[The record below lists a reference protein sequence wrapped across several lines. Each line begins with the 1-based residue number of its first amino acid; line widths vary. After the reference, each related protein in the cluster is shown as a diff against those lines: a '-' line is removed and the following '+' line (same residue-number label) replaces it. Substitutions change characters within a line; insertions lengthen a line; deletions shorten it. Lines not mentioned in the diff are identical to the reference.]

1 MSTHIFLC
9 GFMGCGK
16 TTVGRAAAKQAGVRF
31 IDLDE
36 AIVAEAGMPIP
47 QLFEQFGEAHFRAL
61 ETDMLRRFTNLQQP
75 AVIATGGGAL
85 VNSENAAI
93 CREGGTVVFLDV
105 PFDRCYERICG
116 DSTRPNAASRTREQ
130 LLELYEARRT
140 SYLQNSDITLQN
152 ETLSA
157 TAKCIVS
164 LLSKAAECKK

>member
-1 MSTHIFLC
+1 
-9 GFMGCGK
+9 MGCGK
-16 TTVGRAAAKQAGVRF
+16 TTVGRAAAKQAGVQF

-36 AIVAEAGMPIP
+36 AIVAKAGMPIS

-61 ETDMLRRFTNLQQP
+61 ETDMLRRYTNLQQP

-93 CREGGTVVFLDV
+93 CREG
-105 PFDRCYERICG
+105 ERICG
-116 DSTRPNAASRTREQ
+116 DSTRPNAASRTRKQ

-152 ETLSA
+152 QTLSA
-157 TAKCIVS
+157 TAKCVVS